1 MEITHNWKTYKWIGD
16 MYWHTNL
23 WWHTMLISD
32 ITWWIYFDYWM
43 WKALYTYHT
52 PEQLV
57 KLGYMELITK
67 PCDHKNASI
76 WIWPEWW
83 YCSKCWEHKYEE
95 NKPLV
100 ENALP
105 LFDRSNEYKWYKMKI
120 KETKPEENLE
130 EAFAEDFP
138 NTWGKQEEK
147 PTECL
152 SHWECAYMKNWNL
165 LCTLCDKDCR
175 IIRAEDKPDHDKAME
190 IPDVPL
196 YQRENEWNRGDIEW
210 QLELLTT
217 AVNKLIK
224 SHKK

>member
-1 MEITHNWKTYKWIGD
+1 MQITHNWKTYKWIGD

-120 KETKPEENLE
+120 KETKPEEKTTE
-130 EAFAEDFP
+130 EILWMDVSED
-138 NTWGKQEEK
+138 NTVTVSGYTVKDWPVVITKTEE
-147 PTECL
+147 
-152 SHWECAYMKNWNL
+152 
-165 LCTLCDKDCR
+165 
-175 IIRAEDKPDHDKAME
+175 KPDHDKAME
-190 IPDVPL
+190 IPEVPE
-196 YQRENEWNRGDIEW
+196 YKKIWDDDTTDI